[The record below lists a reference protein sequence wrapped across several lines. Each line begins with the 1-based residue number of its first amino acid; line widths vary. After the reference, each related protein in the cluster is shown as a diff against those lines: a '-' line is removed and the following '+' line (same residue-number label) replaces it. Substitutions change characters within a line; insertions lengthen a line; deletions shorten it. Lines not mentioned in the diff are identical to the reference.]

1 MPCLSLRRR
10 CQTARTGI
18 SMEDNN
24 YSAVT
29 SPTGSGPGRQNDPLN
44 LLWALN
50 MAAAAVARA
59 DGRVHA
65 VERLRLSSYLRC
77 FEIERLKS
85 PFVRGLFDKCVVE
98 LERNPASERRVLTD
112 RLTGFDGTPW
122 AWVIL
127 RAAEHVAAAD
137 GTVGDAEARAIK
149 AVRVALR
156 LPAGIPERYAACALW
171 LGRA

>member
-1 MPCLSLRRR
+1 
-10 CQTARTGI
+10 
-18 SMEDNN
+18 MEDND

-29 SPTGSGPGRQNDPLN
+29 SQTGSGPDRRHEPWKV
-44 LLWALN
+44 LW
-50 MAAAAVARA
+50 AAAVVGRA
-59 DGRVHA
+59 DGRVHT

-77 FEIERLKS
+77 FEIEGLKS
-85 PFVRGLFDKCVVE
+85 PPARRLFDKCVLE

-112 RLTGFDGTPW
+112 RLTGFDGAPW

-137 GTVGDAEARAIK
+137 GTVGDAEVRTIRAD
-149 AVRVALR
+149 RVALR
-156 LPAGIPERYAACALW
+156 LPAGIPERYAACVLW

>member
-1 MPCLSLRRR
+1 
-10 CQTARTGI
+10 
-18 SMEDNN
+18 MEDNG
-24 YSAVT
+24 YLEVT
-29 SPTGSGPGRQNDPLN
+29 SPTGSGADRQNDPWN

-50 MAAAAVARA
+50 MVAAVVARA

-77 FEIERLKS
+77 FEIEGLKS
-85 PFVRGLFDKCVVE
+85 PLARGLFDKCVVE
-98 LERNPASERRVLTD
+98 LERNPASERRALTD

-122 AWVIL
+122 ASVIL

-156 LPAGIPERYAACALW
+156 LPAGIPERYAACVLW